1 MIRTDYGDTVD
12 VYVKTRIDYGVGQAF
27 KLTVEKR
34 GDKYIIVGYDSP
46 WDDGVYRR
54 RKGLADEYVNGGMER
69 TAANK
74 KAYEELLAEAERF
87 VAEHPEYLIKN
98 D

>member
-1 MIRTDYGDTVD
+1 MCHLHL
-12 VYVKTRIDYGVGQAF
+12 
-27 KLTVEKR
+27 KLCT
-34 GDKYIIVGYDSP
+34 P

-54 RKGLADEYVNGGMER
+54 LKGLAGEYVNGGMER